1 MFVQGESRMNKPIR
15 VLVADDDRLVSKM
28 LVSTLQGMEGYV
40 PVAVATDGLQ
50 AVQMAAEQEID
61 VVLMDIRMPTL
72 DGIEAARR
80 IHVESPTPVVLLSA
94 YETREL
100 VEKASEVGV
109 GAYLVK
115 PINSR
120 DLERAIAIAMAR
132 FDDIMELKR
141 LNHELEARNEDLDA
155 FAHTVAHDLQ
165 NPLALMIGFAEAV
178 RRYRQTMSVEDLER
192 SLSNIEE
199 SGRRMS
205 EIIEQLLLLAQ
216 ARKLDIEPKPLE
228 MGSIVRRARKRLLP
242 LLRERKAQ
250 LILPEKWPTAL
261 GHSQWVEE
269 VWFNYLANAIKHSAR
284 STPCISVGGAWA
296 DPGMVRFWVAD
307 DGPGIAQ
314 SERDKLFGRAQGRD
328 LKPSNKGYGLGLSI
342 VQRIVARL
350 GGEAALESAEGE
362 GSIFSF
368 TLPAARGTREIQEE
382 GAES

>member
-1 MFVQGESRMNKPIR
+1 MHKPIR

-50 AVQMAAEQEID
+50 AVQIAAEQEID

-80 IHVESPTPVVLLSA
+80 ILAESPTPVVLLSA

-100 VEKASEVGV
+100 IDKASEVGV

-120 DLERAIAIAMAR
+120 DLERAITIAIAR

-141 LNHELEARNEDLDA
+141 LNAELGARNEDLDA

-178 RRYRQTMSVEDLER
+178 RRYRQTMTEEDLER
-192 SLSNIEE
+192 SLSNIEQ

-216 ARKLDIEPKPLE
+216 ARKLDIKPEPLE
-228 MGSIVRRARKRLLP
+228 MGLIVGRARKRLLP
-242 LLRERKAQ
+242 LIRERKVQ
-250 LILPEKWPTAL
+250 LILPDKWPTAL

-269 VWFNYLANAIKHSAR
+269 IWFNYLANAIKHSGKP
-284 STPCISVGGAWA
+284 SPCISVGGAA
-296 DPGMVRFWVAD
+296 VTNGMVRFWVAD
-307 DGPGIAQ
+307 DGLGISQADQ
-314 SERDKLFGRAQGRD
+314 TELF
-328 LKPSNKGYGLGLSI
+328 KPLQESASISIKRGYGLGLSI
-342 VQRIVARL
+342 VHRIVARL
-350 GGEAALESAEGE
+350 GGEASVQSVEGE

-368 TLPAARGTREIQEE
+368 TLPAAIELSEAQDRG
-382 GAES
+382 AA

>member
-1 MFVQGESRMNKPIR
+1 MHKPIR

-50 AVQMAAEQEID
+50 AVQMAAEQQVD

-72 DGIEAARR
+72 CGIEAARR
-80 IHVESPTPVVLLSA
+80 ILAESPTPVVLLSA

-120 DLERAIAIAMAR
+120 DLERAIAIAIAR
-132 FDDIMELKR
+132 FDDIMALKR
-141 LNHELEARNEDLDA
+141 LNAELAARNEDLDA

-165 NPLALMIGFAEAV
+165 NPLALMVGFAEAV
-178 RRYRQTMSVEDLER
+178 RRYRHSMTEEDLER
-192 SLSNIEE
+192 SLSNIEQ

-216 ARKLDIEPKPLE
+216 ARKLDIKPEPLE
-228 MGSIVRRARKRLLP
+228 MAPIVAKARKRLLP
-242 LLRERKAQ
+242 LMRERKAQ
-250 LILPEKWPTAL
+250 LVLPDKWPTAL

-269 VWFNYLANAIKHSAR
+269 IWFNYLANAIKHSGR
-284 STPCISVGGAWA
+284 SAPCISVGGATA
-296 DPGMVRFWVAD
+296 TRGMVRFWVAD

-314 SERDKLFGRAQGRD
+314 GQQEGLFGSPQHRD
-328 LKPSNKGYGLGLSI
+328 SRPGNTGYGLGLSI

-350 GGEAALESAEGE
+350 GGEAAVESVEGE
-362 GSIFSF
+362 GSVFSF
-368 TLPAARGTREIQEE
+368 TLPAAEQGQAEDHGTE
-382 GAES
+382 

>member
-1 MFVQGESRMNKPIR
+1 MRRPIR
-15 VLVADDDRLVSKM
+15 VLVADDDRLISKM
-28 LVSTLQGMEGYV
+28 LVSTLQGMDGYV
-40 PVAVATDGLQ
+40 PVAVATDGLE
-50 AVQMAAEQEID
+50 AVEMAAEYQVD

-80 IHVESPTPVVLLSA
+80 ILAENPTPVVLLSA

-120 DLERAIAIAMAR
+120 DLERAITIAMAR
-132 FDDIMELKR
+132 FDDIMALKR
-141 LNHELEARNEDLDA
+141 LNAELAARNEDLDA

-178 RRYRQTMSVEDLER
+178 RRYRHTMTEEDLER

-216 ARKLDIEPKPLE
+216 ARKLDIKPEPLE
-228 MGSIVRRARKRLLP
+228 MGLIVGRARKRLTP
-242 LLRERKAQ
+242 MMRERKVQ
-250 LILPEKWPTAL
+250 LILPDRWPTAL

-269 VWFNYLANAIKHSAR
+269 IWFNYLANAIKHSGRTA
-284 STPCISVGGAWA
+284 PCISVGAAVTGN
-296 DPGMVRFWVAD
+296 GMVRFWVAD
-307 DGPGIAQ
+307 DGKGIAEGEQ
-314 SERDKLFGRAQGRD
+314 TKLFGAPGT
-328 LKPSNKGYGLGLSI
+328 SNSRLNEKGYGLGLSI

-350 GGEAALESAEGE
+350 GGEASVESVEGE
-362 GSIFSF
+362 GSVFSF
-368 TLPAARGTREIQEE
+368 TLPAAAARDEPGVK
-382 GAES
+382 GAG